1 MQQEPLIKPHWKI
14 VILDVILRT
23 SYLVFVFFLTPL
35 DVSDFLFFPLR
46 GPWDL
51 SQAVRGWPRLTSI
64 LIWSCS
70 LRCERWW
77 GYLTEPSSPT
87 MSVPSGV
94 CPSWWPPPGQR
105 LWCSPLQWAPWT
117 QSALSHTGVGSST
130 TLVSPNNRFRSLRL
144 VVVWSITW

>member
-105 LWCSPLQWAPWT
+105 LRCSPWDPAHPCSGHHGHSQHYHTLAWAAPLPSSPPT
-117 QSALSHTGVGSST
+117 IASAV
-130 TLVSPNNRFRSLRL
+130 
-144 VVVWSITW
+144 